1 MKIAVLS
8 PVAWRTPPEHYGPWE
23 QIAYNIAEGI
33 TKKGLDVTLFA
44 TKNSFSSAKIDAV
57 IEKGYEEDKTVDAK
71 VVECLHISYLME
83 QASSFDLIHNNFDF
97 LPLTYSRLIKTPI
110 LTTIHGFSSEKIIP
124 VYKKYN
130 NTSYYVSISNA
141 DRHPSLDYVANIYH
155 GIHKEKFEFIETPKD
170 YLLFFGRIHPHKGT
184 YDAIQI
190 AKRNKK
196 QLIIAGIIQ
205 DENYFKEKVEPF
217 INNDDII
224 FSGHANAEKRKE
236 LLGNAAALL
245 HPIYFNEPFGL
256 SVAEA
261 MFCGTPV
268 IAYNRGSMPELIENN
283 LSGFLVHNIDEATEA
298 VKKITGINRKACY
311 DYATEKF
318 SYEKMIDAYIEA
330 YKKII
335 SRTI

>member
-1 MKIAVLS
+1 M
-8 PVAWRTPPEHYGPWE
+8 
-23 QIAYNIAEGI
+23 
-33 TKKGLDVTLFA
+33 FA
-44 TKNSFSSAKIDAV
+44 TKNSFSSAKVDGI
-57 IEKGYEEDKTVDAK
+57 IERGYEEDKTVDAK

-83 QASSFDLIHNNFDF
+83 QASSFDIIHNNFDF

-130 NTSYYVSISNA
+130 DTSYYVSISNA
-141 DRHPSLDYVANIYH
+141 DRHPSLKYIATIYH
-155 GIHKEKFEFIETPKD
+155 GIQKENFNYVKTPKD

-190 AKRNKK
+190 AKQTKK

-205 DENYFKEKVEPF
+205 DAAYYEEKIKPL

-224 FSGHANAEKRKE
+224 FAGHAGAEKRKE

-268 IAYNRGSMPELIENN
+268 IAYNRGSMPELIQNN
-283 LSGFLVHNIDEATEA
+283 VSGFLVNNMDEAIEA
-298 VKKITGINRKACY
+298 VKKISTINRKSCY
-311 DYATEKF
+311 EYAT
-318 SYEKMIDAYIEA
+318 A
-330 YKKII
+330 KIQL
-335 SRTI
+335 RQND